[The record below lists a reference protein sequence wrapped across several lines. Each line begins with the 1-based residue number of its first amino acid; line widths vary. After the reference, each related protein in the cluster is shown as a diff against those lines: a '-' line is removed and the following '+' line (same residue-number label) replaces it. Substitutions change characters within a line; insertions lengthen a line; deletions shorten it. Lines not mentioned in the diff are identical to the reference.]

1 MKKYKNITAKAVM
14 SLLLLGCSLFLGTWA
29 ISAHASNIPVSE
41 NSKEKYLLQVDYSR
55 TDGTV
60 SQSLFH
66 YDNHGRLEVFSNQLN
81 ADTGDRSLEYRFTYD
96 DFGNLESYREKS
108 KVNPEAT
115 YQYSSTGLL
124 TGWSMWE
131 YDMNEL
137 HYTCEYDEAGR
148 LIRETAENGN
158 VTVYTYDQNGQ
169 LVSSSSRTFHGDMV
183 GTEKSVYTYDS
194 LGRVAEKTT
203 TSDWGFGETSISVF
217 QYRFDCVPFVVVSEY
232 DNGQLMGVDML
243 YTEPTSGHTFS
254 FFAGQNPVF
263 DVQDGYL
270 AGVYADD
277 ATYKFTYDSSIA
289 S

>member
-1 MKKYKNITAKAVM
+1 MKKHMNITAKAVM
-14 SLLLLGCSLFLGTWA
+14 TLLLFGCSLFLGIWA
-29 ISAHASNIPVSE
+29 LPAYANNISVPE
-41 NSKEKYLLQVDYSR
+41 NSEEKYLIQVDYSR
-55 TDGTV
+55 ADGAV
-60 SQSLFH
+60 SQSLFQ
-66 YDNHGRLEVFSNQLN
+66 YDGSGKLAVFMNQLHAN
-81 ADTGDRSLEYRFTYD
+81 TGDSNLEYLFTYGAS
-96 DFGNLESYREKS
+96 GNLESYRDKS

-137 HYTCEYDEAGR
+137 HYSCEYDETGR

-158 VTVYTYDQNGQ
+158 VTDYTYDQNGM
-169 LVSSSSRTFHGDMV
+169 LVSSSAKTFHGDMV
-183 GTEKSVYTYDS
+183 GTEKSIYTYDT
-194 LGRVAEKTT
+194 LGRIAEKTT
-203 TSDWGFGETSISVF
+203 TSDWGFGEAAVSIF
-217 QYRFDCVPFVVVSEY
+217 QYRYDCVPFVVVSEY
-232 DNGQLMGVDML
+232 DNGQLMTVDML

-270 AGVYADD
+270 AGVYTDD